1 MSLEEPDSHQ
11 NGLEANL
18 QTPKVNQEMNMEL
31 NKNKKPKPKVSY
43 VEKITNILRI
53 YMKILMGR
61 DLEDL
66 EHNQYYS
73 YLVVNPNNQ
82 TDQIKSNI

>member
-1 MSLEEPDSHQ
+1 MILEEPDSHQ
-11 NGLEANL
+11 NGLDAN
-18 QTPKVNQEMNMEL
+18 QMNMEL
-31 NKNKKPKPKVSY
+31 NEGKKPKAY

-66 EHNQYYS
+66 EHNAFYS
-73 YLVVNPNNQ
+73 YLEVNPNNQ
-82 TDQIKSNI
+82 TD